1 MESTVNFEFHML
13 FKIYLDIYIY
23 MQINRGL
30 PTSAYIGNI
39 KMYSHRQNI
48 HRRTLMLLLHIIIDE
63 PTKMRDNTN
72 ENT

>member
-1 MESTVNFEFHML
+1 
-13 FKIYLDIYIY
+13 